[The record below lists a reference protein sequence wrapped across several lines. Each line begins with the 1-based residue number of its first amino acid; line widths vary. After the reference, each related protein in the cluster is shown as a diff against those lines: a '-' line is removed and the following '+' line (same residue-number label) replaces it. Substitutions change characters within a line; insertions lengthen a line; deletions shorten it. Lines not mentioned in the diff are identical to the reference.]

1 MEKEDREIIIHM
13 SETLDT
19 ICAALTRPP
28 KKLARVFEI
37 AATVITLL
45 GILSV
50 LDIIKNWIGG

>member
-1 MEKEDREIIIHM
+1 MDKEDRAIIIHM

-19 ICAALTRPP
+19 ICAALSRPP
-28 KKLARVFEI
+28 NKLARVFEI

-50 LDIIKNWIGG
+50 IDIIKNWLGG